1 MTLPEIVL
9 PKVVLPFDIPVLLH
23 PIADHFLIALPVV
36 VLLLELMN
44 LIMKKKAVGGVS
56 FFLLILT
63 VLAATAAYFTGLTDG
78 KEAYPALADAAKT
91 ALAEHKLLGTYI
103 LLGSGVVLFFK
114 LLAMTGNK
122 ALKALYIL
130 VLIAFVIALFK
141 QGEEGGEL
149 VYEHGLNVEQVKTLD
164 DEIFDLKDELE
175 DAEAAAKKSSS
186 APVTP
191 KVEKAPT
198 QAVEVLPVAVEK
210 TPETQ
215 KEVVTPSTVSTSPM
229 ESTGIETIPSPKQE
243 ATTQNVA
250 PDEAKATVIPSE
262 NEMPTP
268 Q

>member
-9 PKVVLPFDIPVLLH
+9 PKIVLPFDVPVLLH
-23 PIADHFLIALPVV
+23 PVVDHFLIALPVV
-36 VLLLELMN
+36 ILLLELMN
-44 LIMKKKAVGGVS
+44 LMMKKKAVGGVS
-56 FFLLILT
+56 FFLLVLT
-63 VLAATAAYFTGLTDG
+63 VLAATAAYFTGLADG

-141 QGEEGGEL
+141 QGKEGGEL

-164 DEIFDLKDELE
+164 DEIFDLKDALE
-175 DAEAAAKKSSS
+175 DALAEAKKSTP
-186 APVTP
+186 APVVP
-191 KVEKAPT
+191 QVEKAPA
-198 QAVEVLPVAVEK
+198 QAVEVAPVSVEK
-210 TPETQ
+210 TPAPKT
-215 KEVVTPSTVSTSPM
+215 EVVTPSAVASSPM
-229 ESTGIETIPSPKQE
+229 ESTGVETIPSPTQE
-243 ATTQNVA
+243 ATMQNVA
-250 PDEAKATVIPSE
+250 PAEAKATVIPSE
-262 NEMPTP
+262 NEMPAP